1 MAIDPA
7 TAKIIAKVAI
17 STITDEEKRRNLIIG
32 IVVAIVIVL
41 LIILIPLFILLSP
54 LQAIKSYFTADDE
67 GNIKD
72 SSYTAMVDIKDT
84 YDTENAKVGELNYEG
99 GTFPLPVNNP
109 TITSKFGAR
118 VHPVTG
124 KQSFHTGLDLAGVW
138 HSDIMSVENGTV
150 VFAGVQS
157 GYGNCIE
164 IEHKNKDG
172 KTYFTFYAHLAR
184 IDVTKG
190 QEVVKGTVIAIQGG
204 DPKRD
209 PNPGYSTGSHLHFEI
224 RMSMNGDYIDPY
236 NYLYSNEE
244 V

>member
-7 TAKIIAKVAI
+7 TAKAIEKVVI

-32 IVVAIVIVL
+32 IVVSIVIFL
-41 LIILIPLFILLSP
+41 FIILLPLFILLSP
-54 LQAIKSYFTADDE
+54 LEALKLYFSADENGD
-67 GNIKD
+67 IKD
-72 SSYTAMVDIKDT
+72 SSYTSMVDMKSN
-84 YDTENAKVGELNYEG
+84 YDTQNAKVGELNYEG

-109 TITSKFGAR
+109 TVTCKFGSR

-124 KQSFHTGLDLAGVW
+124 KQSFHTGLDIAGEW
-138 HSDIMSVENGTV
+138 HSDIMSVEKGTV

-157 GYGNCIE
+157 GYGNCVE
-164 IEHKNKDG
+164 IEHQNKDG

-184 IDVTKG
+184 IDVVKG
-190 QEVVKGTVIAIQGG
+190 QEIVQGSVIGIQGG

-224 RMSMNGDYIDPY
+224 RMSISGDYLDPK
-236 NYLYSNEE
+236 NYLFSNEE